1 MSSAREVETL
11 IRDIRHFDAQPIE
24 VMDRKAMSARQM
36 AADREEITRY
46 KITRYILV
54 EIGALH
60 LAIAIDDLAEVG
72 PLPPIT
78 ALPNLPAW
86 ILGIANIRS
95 EIVSIVDFGGFLG
108 IADRALCQGNRFAV
122 LRHKKLK
129 IGLRLDRIVGT
140 VSKADSEKQP
150 LDAVDKKSMHAGL
163 FIAALP
169 ADKNLY
175 YILSVSRLLSS
186 SRLVDYSHTGK

>member
-1 MSSAREVETL
+1 MSSAREIETL
-11 IRDIRHFDAQPIE
+11 IRDTRHFDAQPIE
-24 VMDRKAMSARQM
+24 VMDREVMSARQT
-36 AADREEITRY
+36 AADREE
-46 KITRYILV
+46 ITRYILV

-72 PLPPIT
+72 PLPPIA

-86 ILGIANIRS
+86 ILGIVNIRS

-150 LDAVDKKSMHAGL
+150 LEAVDKKSMHAGL
-163 FIAALP
+163 FIAGLQAG
-169 ADKNLY
+169 KNFY

-186 SRLVDYSHTGK
+186 SRLVDYNDTGK